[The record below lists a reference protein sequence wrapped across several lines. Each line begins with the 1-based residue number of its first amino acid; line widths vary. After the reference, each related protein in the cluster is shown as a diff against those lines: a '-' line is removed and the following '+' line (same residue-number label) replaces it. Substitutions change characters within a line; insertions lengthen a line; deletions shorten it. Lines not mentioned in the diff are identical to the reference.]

1 MAEGKTEMGTMCFLT
16 MGCLFCMILLLPALV
31 DAGAIYNCVDR
42 NGKSVLTDKPLG
54 KDYKCTILER
64 FKDATDTER
73 EAWEK
78 DRQSKTQQAV
88 SEKPAEEGATRR
100 QAQGG
105 TGGPEGSGRVTG
117 PEGSGTEGAAST
129 GQQQGPP
136 PQYRFPYP
144 VRQQS
149 PEAQDTLGVPSD
161 TGATEGAPQPA
172 APQQPWGR
180 SRYGYYPIPMPQS
193 QQPQSDQQQQQ
204 MQPEQQQQ

>member
-1 MAEGKTEMGTMCFLT
+1 MAEGRTKMGTMRFIT
-16 MGCLFCMILLLPALV
+16 VGCLFCMILLLPALV

-54 KDYKCTILER
+54 KDYRCTILER

-78 DRQSKTQQAV
+78 DRQSKTQPAV
-88 SEKPAEEGATRR
+88 SEKPAEEGGTRR

-105 TGGPEGSGRVTG
+105 TPG

-136 PQYRFPYP
+136 SQYRFPYP

-149 PEAQDTLGVPSD
+149 PETQDTLGVPSD
-161 TGATEGAPQPA
+161 TGATEGAAQPA

-193 QQPQSDQQQQQ
+193 QQPQSDQQQQ
-204 MQPEQQQQ
+204 MQPEQQ

>member
-1 MAEGKTEMGTMCFLT
+1 M
-16 MGCLFCMILLLPALV
+16 P
-31 DAGAIYNCVDR
+31 
-42 NGKSVLTDKPLG
+42 DKPLG

-204 MQPEQQQQ
+204 MPPDQQ